1 MFGYNVRVPRC
12 AHSCASVCTWRAR
25 FFVFFVVFIFL
36 SSFLAGNVSGWRF
49 DGHFEFSLFFSL
61 APNCM
66 ALKQWNS
73 QIISR
78 KIQTHRPSLSHRIS
92 PILWLILNRENNS
105 PDIYDTYCSVT
116 TLIRNSFQFARNDR
130 KVNKKK
136 NYTEESYSIF
146 ILFVQITFVAWR
158 IIRIVLDEKFLNDNN
173 GTKIDLCVRANS
185 TYEYWEFV
193 SKCDRTLNTW
203 SPLFERMYCQ
213 RNHLMEITFHRK
225 WPQDR
230 QKLVASSDFQRYA
243 MNASQIDRFHSQ
255 IWLRKK
261 IERKKMFV

>member
-1 MFGYNVRVPRC
+1 MWVG
-12 AHSCASVCTWRAR
+12 
-25 FFVFFVVFIFL
+25 
-36 SSFLAGNVSGWRF
+36 
-49 DGHFEFSLFFSL
+49 DGLT
-61 APNCM
+61 A
-66 ALKQWNS
+66 
-73 QIISR
+73 
-78 KIQTHRPSLSHRIS
+78 
-92 PILWLILNRENNS
+92 ILNLVCFFHSRRIVWRWNNEIRKSFRERSKLTAHRFLIESRLFYDWFWIEKIILQIYTIPTALSQHSYAILFNS
-105 PDIYDTYCSVT
+105 HEMTEKST
-116 TLIRNSFQFARNDR
+116 
-130 KVNKKK
+130 KKK

-185 TYEYWEFV
+185 TYEYWEGV